1 MSHSTVPRGRAQ
13 AKTQTKDGADPS
25 AEASGAESETS
36 AKSSSAG
43 FGRLG
48 KLGRLGRSGK
58 QGSGR
63 GGRSGGS
70 LGKSGKSDGLSG
82 KVSLRIRLRR
92 DRTLILMTVPAILLI
107 LVFNYIPVF
116 GNVVAFQDYDPYLS
130 DNGFVAMLQSPWVG
144 FEQFDRVF
152 ADSEFWHAVQ
162 NTFVLFFLQLVLF
175 FPIPILLALLIN
187 SVLRPRVRAM
197 AQAIMYLPHFFSWV
211 LVVTVFQQIFG
222 GAGVIAQTLADHEST
237 GFDLMTDPES
247 FKYLVT
253 LQSVWKDAGWG
264 IIVFLAALS
273 SVSNDLYEA
282 AAMDGANRWRRMWHI
297 TLPALRPVI
306 ALLLVLR
313 VGDALTVGF
322 EQLLLQRQAVG
333 PDASEVLDTYVW
345 WNGIRN
351 QDFSYAAA
359 AGLIK
364 GIVGLTLVL
373 VANKVAHLM
382 GEQGVYKK

>member
-1 MSHSTVPRGRAQ
+1 MSHSTVPRSRSEARTTG
-13 AKTQTKDGADPS
+13 KTP
-25 AEASGAESETS
+25 EASGGGAREPRER
-36 AKSSSAG
+36 G
-43 FGRLG
+43 G
-48 KLGRLGRSGK
+48 KLSF
-58 QGSGR
+58 
-63 GGRSGGS
+63 
-70 LGKSGKSDGLSG
+70 
-82 KVSLRIRLRR
+82 RIRFRR
-92 DRTLILMTVPAILLI
+92 DRTLILMTLPAVLLL
-107 LVFNYIPVF
+107 LVFIYVPIL

-130 DNGFVAMLQSPWVG
+130 DNGFVAVLQSPWTG
-144 FEQFDRVF
+144 FEQFQRVF
-152 ADSEFWHAVQ
+152 EDSAFWHAVQ
-162 NTFVLFFLQLVLF
+162 NTFVLFFLQLVLY
-175 FPIPILLALLIN
+175 FPVPVLLALLIN
-187 SVLRPRVRAM
+187 SVVRPRVRAV

-211 LVVTVFQQIFG
+211 LVVTVFQQVFG
-222 GAGVIAQTLADHEST
+222 GAGIIAQTLREHGHS
-237 GFDLMTDPES
+237 GFDIMTDPGI

-253 LQSVWKDAGWG
+253 AQMVWKDAGWG
-264 IIVFLAALS
+264 VIVFLAALA
-273 SVSNDLYEA
+273 SVPDDLYEA
-282 AAMDGANRWRRMWHI
+282 AAMDGAGRRRRMWHI

-333 PDASEVLDTYVW
+333 PDAAEVLDTYVW

-364 GIVGLTLVL
+364 GLVGLTLVL

>member
-1 MSHSTVPRGRAQ
+1 VPRSR
-13 AKTQTKDGADPS
+13 
-25 AEASGAESETS
+25 AEAHTPTKTPA
-36 AKSSSAG
+36 A
-43 FGRLG
+43 
-48 KLGRLGRSGK
+48 
-58 QGSGR
+58 
-63 GGRSGGS
+63 SGGTAGPRETKRQGT
-70 LGKSGKSDGLSG
+70 LGFW
-82 KVSLRIRLRR
+82 VRLRR
-92 DRTLILMTVPAILLI
+92 DRTLLLMTLPAVLLV
-107 LVFNYIPVF
+107 LVFNYVPIL

-130 DNGFVAMLQSPWVG
+130 DNGFVAMFQSPWVG
-144 FEQFDRVF
+144 FEQFQRVF
-152 ADSEFWHAVQ
+152 QDSEFWDAAQ
-162 NTFVLFFLQLVLF
+162 NTLVLFFLQLVLF
-175 FPIPILLALLIN
+175 FPVPIVLALLIN
-187 SVLRPRVRAM
+187 SVIRPRVRAV
-197 AQAIMYLPHFFSWV
+197 AQAVMYLPHFFSWV

-222 GAGVIAQTLADHEST
+222 GAGVIAQTLADHGVN
-237 GFDLMTDPES
+237 GFDVMTDPS
-247 FKYLVT
+247 TFKYLVT
-253 LQSVWKDAGWG
+253 VQMIWKDAGWG

-282 AAMDGANRWRRMWHI
+282 AAMDGAGRWRRTWHI

-364 GIVGLTLVL
+364 GLVGLTLVL

>member
-1 MSHSTVPRGRAQ
+1 MSHSTVPRPRAE
-13 AKTQTKDGADPS
+13 AKTAQTAPV
-25 AEASGAESETS
+25 ASDDTTGPPP
-36 AKSSSAG
+36 
-43 FGRLG
+43 
-48 KLGRLGRSGK
+48 
-58 QGSGR
+58 R
-63 GGRSGGS
+63 GGRRAGRP
-70 LGKSGKSDGLSG
+70 
-82 KVSLRIRLRR
+82 SLRLRFKR
-92 DRTLILMTVPAILLI
+92 DRALLLMTLPAVLLI
-107 LVFNYIPVF
+107 LVFNYIPIL

-130 DNGFVAMLQSPWVG
+130 ENGFVAIFQSPWVG
-144 FEQFDRVF
+144 VAQFERIF
-152 ADSEFWHAVQ
+152 ADSDFWHAVQ

-175 FPIPILLALLIN
+175 FPVPILLALLIN
-187 SVLRPRVRAM
+187 SIVRPRIRAV
-197 AQAIMYLPHFFSWV
+197 AQAVMYLPHFFSWV
-211 LVVTVFQQIFG
+211 LVVTVFMQIFG
-222 GAGVIAQTLADHEST
+222 GAGVIAQTLRQHGVD
-237 GFDLMTDPES
+237 GFDLMTNPET

-253 LQSVWKDAGWG
+253 VEMIWKDAGWG

-273 SVSNDLYEA
+273 SVSHDLYEA
-282 AAMDGANRWRRMWHI
+282 AAMDGAGRWRRMWHI

-333 PDASEVLDTYVW
+333 VEASDVLDTYVW

-364 GIVGLTLVL
+364 GVVGLALVL
-373 VANKVAHLM
+373 AANKVAHLM